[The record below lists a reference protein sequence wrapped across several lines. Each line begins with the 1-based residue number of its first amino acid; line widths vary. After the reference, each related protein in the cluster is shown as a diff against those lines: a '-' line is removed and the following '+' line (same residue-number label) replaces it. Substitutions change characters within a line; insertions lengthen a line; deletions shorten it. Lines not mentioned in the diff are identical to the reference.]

1 MLSFSEALFY
11 SLLISITILLSGKFF
26 FFLFV
31 KSFENLFK
39 VNINDSL
46 GVRSNYPKLII
57 KTE

>member
-31 KSFENLFK
+31 KLFENLFK

-46 GVRSNYPKLII
+46 GIQSNYPKLLI

>member
-1 MLSFSEALFY
+1 MLSFSEA
-11 SLLISITILLSGKFF
+11 LLISITILLSGKFF

-31 KSFENLFK
+31 KLFENLFK